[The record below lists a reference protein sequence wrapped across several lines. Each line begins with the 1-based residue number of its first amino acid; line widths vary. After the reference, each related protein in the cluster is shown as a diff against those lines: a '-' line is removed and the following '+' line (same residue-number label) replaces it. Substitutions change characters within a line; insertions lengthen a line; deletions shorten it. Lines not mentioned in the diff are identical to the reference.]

1 MLESKHVGVSFFRV
15 LVCVVCLSPLPAS
28 HSVFT
33 LASPPESGLVEV
45 IVEDLNAAAPRR
57 SVAPEQE
64 TPVRIASRSTKA
76 IPSSK
81 VAPKTVTEI
90 ASAPAEHFDYTGCPM
105 EPMRL
110 TETVQ
115 QLKPSLERTLR
126 HYFQDIEVAKGRSNW
141 GMMHAV
147 LFFGKDTQV
156 IANDRRYSTIA
167 WVARNNICR
176 GQRFF
181 DEDSHGIKVKDGPGL
196 QGHQGQFL
204 MVCGLTGVPSSY
216 PLHVNGNRY
225 TVEDLIRSEQVNC
238 RSGEELTFA
247 FTGLIHYL
255 DTDASWTSSDGQR
268 WDFERLI
275 AEELSQPVI
284 GVACGGTHRL
294 MILSHALR
302 IRRAEGKPI
311 TGQWARAEQFLAD
324 FVQYAY
330 TLQNRDGSWST
341 NWFAG
346 RGDNGSIDRKIQT
359 TGHIV
364 EWLLTTLPDSQLQD
378 PRLVRGVVY
387 INSAMYRGRDH
398 EWSIGPKGHA
408 IRALRMFYER
418 AYRSGPAWSSSMLSA
433 RR

>member
-1 MLESKHVGVSFFRV
+1 MRLSFFRALAYV
-15 LVCVVCLSPLPAS
+15 SCVTFLPAYDPK
-28 HSVFT
+28 SV
-33 LASPPESGLVEV
+33 LAAPPESGLVDV
-45 IVEDLNAAAPRR
+45 TVEDLNAATSRR
-57 SVAPEQE
+57 SVAPEHE
-64 TPVRIASRSTKA
+64 TPIRIAKRSIQA
-76 IPSSK
+76 IPPNK
-81 VAPKTVTEI
+81 VDLKSVDKIESTPTRQL
-90 ASAPAEHFDYTGCPM
+90 DYTGRPM
-105 EPMRL
+105 EPLQL
-110 TETVQ
+110 TETVR

-126 HYFQDIEVAKGRSNW
+126 HYFQDTEVARGRSNW

-147 LFFGKDTQV
+147 LVFGKDTQV
-156 IANDRRYSTIA
+156 IANNRRYSTIA
-167 WVARNNICR
+167 WVAGNNICR

-204 MVCGLTGVPSSY
+204 MVCGLTGVPSRY
-216 PLHVNGNRY
+216 PLYVNGNKY
-225 TVEDLIRSEQVNC
+225 TIEDLIRREQADC
-238 RSGEELTFA
+238 RTGEELTFA

-255 DTDASWTSSDGQR
+255 DTDATWTSSDGQR

-284 GVACGGTHRL
+284 GAACGGTHRL

-311 TGQWARAEQFLAD
+311 TGQWARAQQFLDD
-324 FVQYAY
+324 FVQYAL

-364 EWLLTTLPDSQLQD
+364 EWLLTTLPNTQLQD
-378 PRLVRGVVY
+378 PSLVRGVSF
-387 INSAMYRGRDH
+387 INSAMYQGRDH

-408 IRALRMFYER
+408 NRALRLFYER
-418 AYRSGPAWSSSMLSA
+418 VYRSGSAW
-433 RR
+433 